1 MALMQSWFQPV
12 QDRMDSGGTL
22 MRSWWDPIQQQRDR
36 SFLQQGMQRMA
47 AAQNAPYGSLRQ
59 QWDPSNYGSQFR
71 QWAPSVL
78 ANDPAAAA
86 SLSGMNRRPSTMPY
100 YM

>member
-12 QDRMDSGGTL
+12 QDRMASGGTL
-22 MRSWWDPIQQQRDR
+22 MRSWWNPIQQQRDR
-36 SFLQQGMQRMA
+36 SFLQQGMQRIK
-47 AAQNAPYGSLRQ
+47 AAQGAPYGSLAQ

-78 ANDPAAAA
+78 ANASAAA
-86 SLSGMNRRPSTMPY
+86 SGMNRRPSTMSY